1 MAAGWRTG
9 KFQRWRDCK
18 TETRKQWSHL
28 NALEGVF
35 AVSDISR
42 SGFWT
47 DFRYSLMP
55 WRRLPSFIKEMRAK
69 KKKKKKKSTKSQTSS
84 WRAGTRTL
92 SDTDGFSSPYRKRM
106 RLFWCWW
113 MEESTCADRFK
124 PSVSHPHT
132 HRREGGRVSG
142 AQGQEQT
149 ALMLK
154 ANNVQ
159 TDEEQRSGPWPVWNQ
174 RGASK
179 TLLQPGRVSSVWLLL
194 VNLRLWQ
201 TKPLHERI
209 RSISWCNVLS
219 KRAWTPN

>member
-1 MAAGWRTG
+1 MKSPKCTWGCFCCVRYFSFWFLSR
-9 KFQRWRDCK
+9 FQILP
-18 TETRKQWSHL
+18 H
-28 NALEGVF
+28 ALE
-35 AVSDISR
+35 AVAVLYKRDEGKKR
-42 SGFWT
+42 
-47 DFRYSLMP
+47 
-55 WRRLPSFIKEMRAK
+55 KE
-69 KKKKKKKSTKSQTSS
+69 KKSTKSLTSS

-92 SDTDGFSSPYRKRM
+92 SDTDGFSSPYRKLM

-201 TKPLHERI
+201 TKPLH
-209 RSISWCNVLS
+209 
-219 KRAWTPN
+219 